1 MRVNWSKVLKDG
13 YTQDVVLRFANN
25 ELSRD
30 DFLWVIAGNEGSGQ
44 VRKMVRS
51 NGAQLARRI
60 ARKALR
66 RRNLMS

>member
-66 RRNLMS
+66 RRNLMN